1 METCGRP
8 GISYSNVSNFLRI
21 SGSAAHTAA
30 LQHCSTAALQ
40 GDCSAVVQPAAEPHA
55 AALDILFL

>member
-30 LQHCSTAALQ
+30 LQHCRETAALS
-40 GDCSAVVQPAAEPHA
+40 CSRLLSLMPRR
-55 AALDILFL
+55 